1 MYTAR
6 DKLGLLGALAAV
18 AALVWVGLRLTHHST
33 AAATTRPTSAS
44 VPSTSPTA
52 PSDGQTT
59 STVVTAAQRLEV
71 QRYFTT
77 LRRIDA
83 PTEPLVRQ
91 APITLRQL
99 SLKQYSPEWDV
110 AGTQF
115 AHLTQVLT
123 SAAHAVKVL
132 HAPPGFQSAQHNLSL
147 YYSDEAEIMDGVS
160 QYLLGHDPTLL
171 DAYAPKIQDGSH
183 FLGVNFSAFQVK
195 FKAAATRYNL
205 QVPAWVP
212 RIGKATSSL

>member
-6 DKLGLLGALAAV
+6 DKLGLLGAVGAGAAV
-18 AALVWVGLRLTHHST
+18 VRVGPRPAHHST
-33 AAATTRPTSAS
+33 ATATTRPTSPSAS
-44 VPSTSPTA
+44 STSPA
-52 PSDGQTT
+52 ARSDGQTN

-71 QRYFTT
+71 ERYFET
-77 LRRIDA
+77 LRQIDA

-99 SLKQYSPEWDV
+99 SIKQYSPAWDV

-115 AHLTQVLT
+115 GHLTQVLT
-123 SAAHAVKVL
+123 SAAHTVKAL

-160 QYLLGHDPTLL
+160 QFLLGHDPTVL
-171 DAYAPKIQDGSH
+171 DAYAPKIEDGSH
-183 FLGVNFSAFQVK
+183 FLGVNFPAFQTK
-195 FKAAATRYNL
+195 FKAAAARYHL

-212 RIGKATSSL
+212 RIGKATSAL